1 MAKNTKTDEDYI
13 ITPVARLAFEH
24 LFEKDMR
31 EIKGVPVDKYNA
43 TLLFPK
49 DADLGPLKE
58 FARRARDAKW
68 PDPDKRPSNLR
79 SPFRDGNTEGR
90 GEDGE
95 LWAGFEDMI
104 FIRVSSKFKP
114 GVVDQKV
121 RPILDPEKVYS
132 GCYVRAQVHAY
143 TYSNMGNKGVS
154 FGLDN
159 VQFVK
164 DGEPLDGGGVPP
176 EKAFDAVSG
185 GGADEGE
192 GTLDD
197 EEDPFAM

>member
-31 EIKGVPVDKYNA
+31 EINGQKVDKYTA

-49 DADLGPLKE
+49 DADLSPLKKL
-58 FARRARDAKW
+58 AKRARDAKW
-68 PDPDKRPSNLR
+68 PDPDMRPKNLKT
-79 SPFRDGNTEGR
+79 PFRDGDVDGR
-90 GEDGE
+90 GEDGKPWE
-95 LWAGFEDMI
+95 GFEGHI
-104 FIRVSSKFKP
+104 FIRVSSKYKP
-114 GVVDQKV
+114 GIVDQKV
-121 RPILDPEKVYS
+121 RPVLDPEKVYS

-143 TYSNMGNKGVS
+143 VFSNMGNHGVS

-164 DGEPLDGGGVPP
+164 DGERLGGGVPP

-185 GGADEGE
+185 GEDDGGAS
-192 GTLDD
+192 DD
-197 EEDPFAM
+197 EEDPLAM